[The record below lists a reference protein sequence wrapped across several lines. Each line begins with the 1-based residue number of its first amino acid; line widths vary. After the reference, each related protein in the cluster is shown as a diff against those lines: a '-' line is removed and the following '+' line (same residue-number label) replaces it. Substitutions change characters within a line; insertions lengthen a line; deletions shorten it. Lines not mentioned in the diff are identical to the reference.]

1 MIKIKLKN
9 KLIYYIILPLILI
22 IFILTFYISYEIKKK
37 QKELF
42 LDKVAT
48 NNQSI
53 KIINEK
59 PLWSYDLNALYVNS
73 KFFLDKPE
81 IVKIVINENKNK
93 LIELADNTY
102 EPDMF
107 YTVSVFRDGLKIG
120 DIYIEYSSKYIDKE
134 INLTLRQI
142 YIVEIFFII
151 IFSFLI
157 FAISKTVYTPIQSI
171 VKALQ
176 NIDKGNYEFELVLDR
191 EDEFKIIE
199 KYFNKVIKG
208 FNYER
213 KKNIENMKQINKTK
227 DELEAAYNQ
236 MISINSM
243 LENTLKELELSE
255 TKYKN
260 IFKYSPAGI
269 IILNLKNENYEEIN
283 EKVLEIIEKYP
294 SNYKREK
301 IEYLIEN
308 KEVRSLIEKM
318 LKTRKMI
325 RKTIKFDE
333 INKTLMVTIAPIND
347 NSEYAQIFLSD
358 ITELKD
364 LEQKLKNYAETLEVK
379 VKMRTADL
387 QKANEL
393 IKNQQEEMVKNAY
406 NKAFIEVTS
415 GIIHNIGN
423 IVNIIN
429 MNMEEL
435 IVGYPDNDKTYK
447 FFNEILIKEL
457 EKIDIKSK
465 EIEKII
471 EITPKVVEIMKEYD
485 EKIKENI
492 QIMAKKVL
500 HLKEI
505 IQLQQNFV
513 GALGTE
519 DYYNINEII
528 KEAIEVYEP
537 SLEKRGINYKF
548 NRGEDQ
554 EVLCDRGQIFQ
565 VISNFIKNAYE
576 AIEEAGKEKKYLE
589 LTTYNEEEKFIIE
602 IKDTG
607 TGIKEENLNKLFEFG
622 FSTKKETGKGNG
634 YGLYSC
640 KSIIEKYRGEI
651 LVDSKYGEYTIFK
664 IILPKRSTK

>member
-1 MIKIKLKN
+1 M
-9 KLIYYIILPLILI
+9 
-22 IFILTFYISYEIKKK
+22 
-37 QKELF
+37 F
-42 LDKVAT
+42 LDKIET
-48 NNQSI
+48 DNQSI

-59 PLWSYDLNALYVNS
+59 PLWAYDLNALYVNS

-81 IVKIVINENKNK
+81 IVKIVITENKNK
-93 LIELADNTY
+93 LIEIADNTY
-102 EPDMF
+102 EPDIF
-107 YTVSVFRDGLKIG
+107 YTISVFHDGLKIG

-134 INLTLRQI
+134 INIILSQI
-142 YIVEIFFII
+142 YIVELFFII

-157 FAISKTVYTPIQSI
+157 FVISKTVYTPIQKI

-176 NIDKGNYEFELVLDR
+176 NLDKGNYEFELILDR
-191 EDEFKIIE
+191 NDEFKIIE

-213 KKNIENMKQINKTK
+213 KKNIENMEQINKTK

-260 IFKYSPAGI
+260 IFKYSPGGI
-269 IILNLKNENYEEIN
+269 IILNIKNENYEEIN
-283 EKVLEIIEKYP
+283 EKVLEITKNFT
-294 SNYKREK
+294 SNYEREK
-301 IEYLIEN
+301 IEYIIEN
-308 KEVRSLIEKM
+308 VEVMKLIEKM
-318 LKTRKMI
+318 IKTKKMLK
-325 RKTIKFDE
+325 KTIKFEE
-333 INKTLMVTIAPIND
+333 IEKTLMVTVAPINN
-347 NSEYAQIFLSD
+347 NSEYAQIFLND

-364 LEQKLKNYAETLEVK
+364 LEEKLKNYAETLEVK

-393 IKNQQEEMVKNAY
+393 IKSQQEEMVKNAY

-435 IVGYPDNDKTYK
+435 IVEYPDNEKTYK
-447 FFNEILIKEL
+447 FFNEILSREL
-457 EKIDIKSK
+457 QKIDIKSK
-465 EIEKII
+465 ELEKII
-471 EITPKVVEIMKEYD
+471 KITPEIIETMKEYD
-485 EKIKENI
+485 EKIKEKI
-492 QIMAKKVL
+492 ELISKKLL

-513 GALGTE
+513 GSLGTE
-519 DYYNINEII
+519 DYNNINEIV
-528 KEAIEVYEP
+528 KEVIEIYES

-548 NRGEDQ
+548 NRGENQ
-554 EVLCDRGQIFQ
+554 EILCDRGQIFQ

-576 AIEEAGKEKKYLE
+576 AIEEAEKKEKLLE
-589 LTTYNEEEKFIIE
+589 VTTYNNKDKFIIE
-602 IKDTG
+602 IKDNG
-607 TGIKEENLNKLFEFG
+607 IGIKEENLNKLFEFG
-622 FSTKKETGKGNG
+622 FSTKKENGKGNG

-640 KSIIEKYRGEI
+640 KSIIKKYGGEI
-651 LVDSKYGEYTIFK
+651 LVESKYGEYTNFK